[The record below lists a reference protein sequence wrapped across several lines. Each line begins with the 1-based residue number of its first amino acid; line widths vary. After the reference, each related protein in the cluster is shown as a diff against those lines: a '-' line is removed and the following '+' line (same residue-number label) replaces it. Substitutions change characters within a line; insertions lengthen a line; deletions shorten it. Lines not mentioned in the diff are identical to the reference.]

1 MSNKIKQKAQ
11 KVKTIYRNYVTI
23 EQGGA
28 KRLNWLTSM
37 EQAIDYI
44 EIYIPIELIK

>member
-23 EQGGA
+23 EQGGGM
-28 KRLNWLTSM
+28 L
-37 EQAIDYI
+37 
-44 EIYIPIELIK
+44 ELVNKYGAGN